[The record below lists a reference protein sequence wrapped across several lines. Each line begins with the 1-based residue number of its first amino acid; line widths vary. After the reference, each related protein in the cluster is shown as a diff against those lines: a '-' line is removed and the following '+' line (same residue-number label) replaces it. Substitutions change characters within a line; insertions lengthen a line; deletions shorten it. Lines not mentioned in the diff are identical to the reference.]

1 MPATIHFEA
10 RGSPA
15 AADTLMMQVFGVKHE
30 SCSHSAQSP
39 AIPSCSSAQKPDFH
53 TKLTVV
59 SKGCSA
65 KMQAEQVVPNPYKLL
80 LLGVLAL
87 GGALP
92 VTVVLL
98 WDIQV
103 AGLHQVQLD

>member
-1 MPATIHFEA
+1 M
-10 RGSPA
+10 
-15 AADTLMMQVFGVKHE
+15 L
-30 SCSHSAQSP
+30 
-39 AIPSCSSAQKPDFH
+39 
-53 TKLTVV
+53 
-59 SKGCSA
+59 SKV
-65 KMQAEQVVPNPYKLL
+65 QAEQVVPNPYKLL